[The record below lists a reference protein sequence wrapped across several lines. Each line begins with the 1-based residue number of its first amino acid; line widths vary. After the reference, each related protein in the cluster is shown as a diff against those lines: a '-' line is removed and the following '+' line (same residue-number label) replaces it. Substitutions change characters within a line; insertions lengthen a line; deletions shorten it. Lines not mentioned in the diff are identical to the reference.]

1 MRDLCL
7 LPRPVSTAPNPQPW
21 VLESAGKECRNK
33 QNNKQDRKR
42 WFNWWRRGSTPQ
54 VSKMSQF
61 EYVGQPFPTHQ
72 VPEHGRGGACNGGNL
87 DGTGL
92 WLAFLPAG
100 SQLDALDHFPL
111 SPLRMLNLQSD
122 KGTPPPPSTPL
133 LSLSLLSDLC
143 FSSRQLHTW
152 IRAMWQLRPTTR
164 SSSTSSSVSCP
175 FRPNAR
181 QCPCSPLLLRTAP
194 SSTTTWS
201 LLQQACDRAIAPI
214 AGVIHS
220 PSRPAAGDMGVGKS
234 CLLHQFTEQR
244 FQEDQPHTI
253 GVEFGT
259 RVCEVLLDCPLPPR
273 HLLLSYQTPIPAC

>member
-1 MRDLCL
+1 
-7 LPRPVSTAPNPQPW
+7 
-21 VLESAGKECRNK
+21 
-33 QNNKQDRKR
+33 
-42 WFNWWRRGSTPQ
+42 
-54 VSKMSQF
+54 
-61 EYVGQPFPTHQ
+61 
-72 VPEHGRGGACNGGNL
+72 
-87 DGTGL
+87 
-92 WLAFLPAG
+92 
-100 SQLDALDHFPL
+100 
-111 SPLRMLNLQSD
+111 
-122 KGTPPPPSTPL
+122 
-133 LSLSLLSDLC
+133 
-143 FSSRQLHTW
+143 
-152 IRAMWQLRPTTR
+152 MWPLRPTTR

-194 SSTTTWS
+194 SSQTTCS

-259 RVCEVLLDCPLPPR
+259 RVCEVLLDCPLSPPPFASLVPNANTGMLTPDSSQVNDKVIKLQIWDTAGQER
-273 HLLLSYQTPIPAC
+273 FRAVTRSYYRGEAPCPCHAATLFTSS